1 MTQDPYGQQPGSGYV
16 VRGEVVPDD
25 EADVTQPAGPMTHF
39 QKVASALRGDKT
51 DPAMPVAWPDDQD
64 DPPSPDPNGTWPGA
78 GSETGPASV
87 HDADEADAAQPEDVG
102 AVRSPDGGRDY
113 WDEADEADRHGAV
126 RDDAVRDDAVRD
138 DAGRDD
144 AGRDNAV
151 RDDAGRD
158 NAVRDDAG
166 RDDADR
172 DEADRDATAGS
183 ADAEGV
189 PAGHEGAPTAEADAA
204 IMQTRPDE
212 QDPTMTQPDL
222 HAATA
227 HPATDTAEP
236 GAAEAGA
243 VGPGAAEPGVAEPG
257 AAGPGAAEPGA
268 VGPGVAG
275 RHAGAPAQEGL
286 RPGES
291 DSGLGDFS
299 DLTYGSLL
307 PDAAEFKAQWQQ
319 VQFQFVD
326 DPQGSV
332 TEAADVIS
340 RVTAKLEAAIA
351 ERQRAIAERQRALRD
366 RWSEGKSTD
375 TESLRET
382 LLMYRTFLD
391 QLTGPK
397 GG

>member
-51 DPAMPVAWPDDQD
+51 DPAVPVAWPADQD
-64 DPPSPDPNGTWPGA
+64 APPSPDPNGTWPGA

-87 HDADEADAAQPEDVG
+87 HDADEAEAAQPEDVG
-102 AVRSPDGGRDY
+102 AVRSPDGGRNY
-113 WDEADEADRHGAV
+113 WDEANEADRHGAV
-126 RDDAVRDDAVRD
+126 HDDAVHDDAVRDDLD
-138 DAGRDD
+138 
-144 AGRDNAV
+144 
-151 RDDAGRD
+151 
-158 NAVRDDAG
+158 

-172 DEADRDATAGS
+172 DGAVRDGAAGS
-183 ADAEGV
+183 AGAEGV
-189 PAGHEGAPTAEADAA
+189 PAGHEGASTAEADAA
-204 IMQTRPDE
+204 AAREGTSTAEADAVTMQTRPDE

-227 HPATDTAEP
+227 YPTADTAEP
-236 GAAEAGA
+236 GAAE
-243 VGPGAAEPGVAEPG
+243 PGAAELG
-257 AAGPGAAEPGA
+257 AAGPGAAGLGAAEPGE
-268 VGPGVAG
+268 VG
-275 RHAGAPAQEGL
+275 RHAAVPAQEGL

-307 PDAAEFKAQWQQ
+307 PDAAEFKSQWQQ
-319 VQFQFVD
+319 VQFRFVD

-351 ERQRAIAERQRALRD
+351 ERQRAIAERQRTLRD